1 MPGKTKEQSNEVQGE
16 AMKIVSLFGIH
27 NLDALSLEDANA
39 QKTAMYR
46 ELMSRTAVSWPTARR
61 HIVRA
66 CRRQR
71 HPDWQPPIEWGG
83 ERPGAGAPEG
93 NQNRRKASE

>member
-1 MPGKTKEQSNEVQGE
+1 MEVV
-16 AMKIVSLFGIH
+16 ALFGIR
-27 NLDALSLEDANA
+27 NLDALSLEAANLQRA
-39 QKTAMYR
+39 AMYR

-71 HPDWQPPIEWGG
+71 HPGWQPPAEWGG
-83 ERPGAGAPEG
+83 KREGAGAPEG
-93 NQNRRKASE
+93 NQNRKKG